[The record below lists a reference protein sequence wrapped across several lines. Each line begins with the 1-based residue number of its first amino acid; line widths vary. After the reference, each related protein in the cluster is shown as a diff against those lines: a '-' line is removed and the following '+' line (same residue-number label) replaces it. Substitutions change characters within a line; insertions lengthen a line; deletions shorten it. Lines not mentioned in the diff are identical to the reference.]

1 MSFLMAGSSFVA
13 LNMRQSTRLHQ
24 TFDRAPQMA
33 VTMEETLQEYLRDPR
48 WVPVDEYEQK
58 PMKMERG
65 MLVERG
71 RVVMR
76 VFCP

>member
-1 MSFLMAGSSFVA
+1 
-13 LNMRQSTRLHQ
+13 
-24 TFDRAPQMA
+24 MA

>member
-1 MSFLMAGSSFVA
+1 MQAA
-13 LNMRQSTRLHQ
+13 QTTRAR

-33 VTMEETLQEYLRDPR
+33 CTMPDTLKGYFDDPR
-48 WVPVDEYEQK
+48 WVPVDAYGKDE
-58 PMKMERG
+58 MAMNMERG

-71 RVVMR
+71 RVVLR